1 MFAEVGPLVMDD
13 KVFARAQ
20 DILNDDEEVRIFRN
34 VRVTASNAIGIQ
46 PGTYNVNLRVET
58 I

>member
-1 MFAEVGPLVMDD
+1 MDD

-46 PGTYNVNLRVET
+46 PGTYDVNLTVET